1 MQRWMRPSPKQH
13 VLLFVQIVSKL
24 WIQTFLI
31 KTICWF
37 SQEVFELQ
45 ISPIPIFAS
54 SFQGLS
60 DEQVTFSLRLTQ
72 QLTLD
77 KTWFWAI
84 YLTDNKTF
92 LPLRNF
98 ETFFDKICSYR
109 YLLCTTKRHFKISSK
124 NGRQSMDSF

>member
-13 VLLFVQIVSKL
+13 VLLFVQIASKL

-60 DEQVTFSLRLTQ
+60 DELIKFSLRPIQ
-72 QLTLD
+72 QLKLD

-84 YLTDNKTF
+84 YFTDNKTF
-92 LPLRNF
+92 FLLRNF
-98 ETFFDKICSYR
+98 EICFSQLYSFR
-109 YLLCTTKRHFKISSK
+109 YLLWTIKRHFIISSK
-124 NGRQSMDSF
+124 NGHQSIHSL